1 MHALV
6 AHGVLLVDVTDGGAS
21 LEKAR
26 QMNEM
31 WKATE
36 TFFHKI
42 NEDDGIESELPPMT
56 TVMETGSQYAKVGY
70 ATVDNGS
77 MKFLETRMERET
89 GNLLPEETSKIIG
102 DAGVQ
107 ALQSA
112 FDLAS
117 SIGKDCVRIAVA
129 ASSVENRSFVEKGN
143 VDNEDDQKLR
153 ASQGATLLCREL
165 VDDGKPLPVT
175 TKISHQEGKVSMS
188 PHRLCS
194 YSEERKEAGQEPREV
209 FGAHTDSSFV
219 TIVPVAAVSG
229 LEVYDEEAEQWY
241 RPELRARLHW
251 EKEQKNLGNDPT
263 LLHEPS
269 SGGEQLPW
277 YNRYIAIMPGEF
289 LQLCTQS
296 EVPAAVH
303 RVVAA
308 KGRPPRLSAPIL
320 LRGRPGT
327 RLDIQRYLG
336 STAGS
341 TLLQSVD
348 GMTME
353 EIHASTQPTSYE

>member
-1 MHALV
+1 MHSLV
-6 AHGVLLVDVTDGGAS
+6 AHGVILVDLTDGGTSFRHA
-21 LEKAR
+21 E

-31 WKATE
+31 WKVTE
-36 TFFHKI
+36 AFFDKVKDK
-42 NEDDGIESELPPMT
+42 NVESQLQGMT
-56 TVMETGSQYAKVGY
+56 TVMETGSQFAKVGY

-77 MKFLETRMERET
+77 MKFLETRRERDT
-89 GNLLPEETSKIIG
+89 GNLLPRDAVEIIG
-102 DAGVQ
+102 NDGIM

-117 SIGKDCVRIAVA
+117 SVGKDVVRIAVA
-129 ASSVENRSFVEKGN
+129 ASSIENGSFVGKGDIN
-143 VDNEDDQKLR
+143 NDQDQRLR
-153 ASQGATLLCREL
+153 ASQGATLLCNEL
-165 VDDGKPLPVT
+165 VDDGKPLPT
-175 TKISHQEGKVSMS
+175 TAKISHSEGMVSMS

-194 YSEERKEAGQEPREV
+194 YSEERNDAKEEEAREV

-229 LEVYDEEAEQWY
+229 LEVYDEEAERWY

-251 EKEQKNLGNDPT
+251 EKEQQRLGNDPT
-263 LLHEPS
+263 LFHEPNV
-269 SGGEQLPW
+269 SGKELPW
-277 YNRYIAIMPGEF
+277 HSRYIAVMPGEH
-289 LQLCTQS
+289 LQLCTQN
-296 EVPAAVH
+296 EVPATVH

-327 RLDIQRYLG
+327 RLEVNRYLG
-336 STAGS
+336 SAARS
-341 TLLQSVD
+341 ALLDSVD

-353 EIHASTQPTSYE
+353 QIHEATQPSSYE